1 MAPVNDSVAQQEEKF
16 IERLL
21 FGYRPVLIAIF
32 LVLTAFFAWQTAKL
46 RPDASFEKM
55 IPMKHPFVQAM
66 MRHIAELGASGTTI
80 QIAVEN
86 TRGDIFDRHYLEV
99 LRKVS
104 DEVFYIDGVDRNRLK
119 SLWTPNVRWTEVTE
133 SGFEGSAVMPD
144 TYDGSPASLE
154 MLRHNLMRSGQVG
167 RLVSNDMRS
176 SIVEVPIFDK
186 DPITGKQLDY
196 YAFSQELETRIR
208 DRFQDDAVRVHIV
221 GFAKIVGDLLEGV
234 AAIFMFALIT
244 IAITSLLLFLYTRA
258 LASTVAPIACS
269 IMAVIWQMGLLT
281 TLGYGLNAYSIL
293 IPFLIFA
300 IGVSHGIQV
309 VNAVGAETV
318 AGRSPLQAAKRGFRG
333 LYIAGMA
340 ALLTDAVGFLTMMLI
355 QIEVIQDLGI
365 AASVGVGVIIM
376 TNLVLLP
383 VIMSYV
389 GISARGQRRIEQ
401 RQSADPIHW
410 RLLSRCATP
419 RFAAVSLAIAL
430 VGYMVGIVGGQ
441 NVKIGDLD
449 RGAPELHPDSRYN
462 LDNDYIT
469 QNYSTSSDV
478 MVVMV
483 ETRPETCF
491 LYDNLALIDRF
502 GWVMQNVPGV
512 ESAVSLAEVARLV
525 TMGFNEGSLKWATL
539 IRNQRALDTTF
550 GMVPPQL
557 VNADCSLAPVALF
570 LADHKAETLD
580 TVVQAVQSFAAK
592 YDSDAIRFVLAA
604 GNSGIEAATNQ
615 EITKAQTQ
623 ILILVYSVVAA
634 LVFLSF
640 RSFTAVICIM
650 VPLGLTSALCNALM
664 AWLGIGV
671 KVATLPVIALGVG
684 VGVDYAIYLYNR
696 LQIFL
701 QQGMKLQEAYYHAL
715 RHTGAAV
722 SLTGVALAI
731 GVATWMWSPIKFQA
745 DMGKLL
751 TFMFLWNMIGALWLM
766 PALAHYLIG
775 RKAQATTS

>member
-1 MAPVNDSVAQQEEKF
+1 
-16 IERLL
+16 
-21 FGYRPVLIAIF
+21 
-32 LVLTAFFAWQTAKL
+32 
-46 RPDASFEKM
+46 
-55 IPMKHPFVQAM
+55 
-66 MRHIAELGASGTTI
+66 
-80 QIAVEN
+80 
-86 TRGDIFDRHYLEV
+86 
-99 LRKVS
+99 
-104 DEVFYIDGVDRNRLK
+104 
-119 SLWTPNVRWTEVTE
+119 
-133 SGFEGSAVMPD
+133 MPD
-144 TYDGSPASLE
+144 TYDGSPESLAA
-154 MLRHNLMRSGQVG
+154 LRHNIMRSGQVG
-167 RLVSNDMRS
+167 RLVANDMRS
-176 SIVEVPIFDK
+176 SIVEFPIFDK

-196 YAFSQELETRIR
+196 HALSQELETRVR
-208 DRFQDDAVRVHIV
+208 ERFQDDTVTIHIV

-234 AAIFMFALIT
+234 TAIFLFALIT
-244 IAITSLLLFLYTRA
+244 IVITSVLLFFYTRA
-258 LASTVAPIACS
+258 LWSTVAPIACS

-300 IGVSHGIQV
+300 IGVSHGVQV
-309 VNAVGAETV
+309 VNAIGAEAV
-318 AGRSPLQAAKRGFRG
+318 AGRLPLPAARRGFRG

-355 QIEVIQDLGI
+355 DIEVIQDLGI
-365 AASVGVGVIIM
+365 AASVGVGVIIL

-383 VIMSYV
+383 VIMSYAGV
-389 GISARGQRRIEQ
+389 SPRGLRRIEQ
-401 RQSADPIHW
+401 RQAADSSHW
-410 RLLSRCATP
+410 RLLSQCATP
-419 RFAAVSLAIAL
+419 RFAALSLALAL
-430 VGYMVGIVGGQ
+430 AGYLVGIVGGQ
-441 NVKIGDLD
+441 NMRIGDLD

-462 LDNDYIT
+462 KDNDYIT
-469 QNYSTSSDV
+469 RNYSTSSDV
-478 MVVMV
+478 LVVMV

-502 GWVMQNVPGV
+502 GWAMQNVPGV

-580 TVVQAVQSFAAK
+580 TVVKAVQSFAAQ

-604 GNSGIEAATNQ
+604 GNSGVEAATNQ

-640 RSFTAVICIM
+640 RSFAAVICIM
-650 VPLGLTSALCNALM
+650 VPLGLTSVLCNALM

-701 QQGMKLQEAYYHAL
+701 QQA
-715 RHTGAAV
+715 
-722 SLTGVALAI
+722 
-731 GVATWMWSPIKFQA
+731 
-745 DMGKLL
+745 
-751 TFMFLWNMIGALWLM
+751 
-766 PALAHYLIG
+766 
-775 RKAQATTS
+775 